1 MATESDARNMRLLAH
16 CDLNGVGMGGEGLG
30 LRAAGGRRTLFIAHE
45 NAPGNF
51 CAVDVTD
58 PERPEVVF
66 QNELPH
72 GKVRSNSLALMGDL
86 LAVAYQTEEPG
97 LTPAGVDLYDV
108 SDPSEPRLLSFFDTS
123 GPHSR
128 GAHFVGLDVE
138 GYAYVA
144 TGLDGWVPM
153 RPKDHQFI
161 LILDVRDP
169 ANPVEAGRWW
179 LPGTHRDDTER
190 ITYAADPRDDTSYKP
205 HNVNVYP
212 ERPDRA
218 YVGYLDGGVV
228 ILDIGDRSAPRMTG
242 RFDYHPPMRSGF
254 THTVV
259 PLFDRELLLVADE
272 ANRPGGGWDHPKPV
286 WVMDGRCEDNLIPL
300 STLPMPP
307 WSEYKDKGGR
317 YGAHNIHENDPV
329 PTAFRSDRLVFGA
342 FFNAGI
348 RVYDIGDPLR
358 PEEVAHYEPAP
369 PEGCPFPAAQMN
381 DVYVDENR
389 IVYGIE
395 RTTGGLYILEPT
407 L

>member
-1 MATESDARNMRLLAH
+1 MAVESEARNMRLLAH
-16 CDLNGVGMGGEGLG
+16 CDLNGAGQGGEGLG
-30 LRAAGGRRTLFIAHE
+30 LHDKGGRRTLFIAHE
-45 NAPGNF
+45 NAPKNF

-58 PERPEVVF
+58 PTRPEVIF

-72 GKVRSNSLALMGDL
+72 ERVRSNSLALMGDL

-97 LTPAGVDLYDV
+97 MTPAGVDFYDV
-108 SDPSEPRLLSFFDTS
+108 SDPAKPELLHFFDTS

-144 TGLDGWVPM
+144 TGLAGWEPL

-169 ANPVEAGRWW
+169 SNPVEAGRWW
-179 LPGTHRDDTER
+179 LPGTNRDDTER
-190 ITYAADPRDDTSYKP
+190 LTYAADPRDDTSYKP

-228 ILDIGDRSAPRMTG
+228 ILDISDRAAPRMMG

-307 WSEYKDKGGR
+307 WEEYKDRGGR

-329 PTAFRSDRLVFGA
+329 PTAFTSDQMVFGA

-348 RVYDIGDPLR
+348 RVYDIANPLR
-358 PEEVAHYEPAP
+358 PEEVAYYMPAP
-369 PEGCPFPAAQMN
+369 PEGCPFPSAQMN

-389 IVYGIE
+389 VVYALE
-395 RTTGGLYILEPT
+395 RTTGGLYILELT